1 MDDNAITS
9 PFIGFGLGLR
19 TDHFEHI
26 LQHKPDVDWFE
37 VLSENYLVAG
47 GKPRYYLEAIS
58 EQYPVVMHGVSMSIG
73 STDPLDMDYLKA
85 LKKLS
90 NDIQPKWISD
100 HICWTSIHGVNSHD
114 LLPLPYTEET
124 VKHVAERVA
133 QVQDFL
139 GQRILLENVSSY
151 LSYQDSTMNEWEF
164 LTRIAD
170 EADSLILLDINN
182 IYVSA
187 RNHHFDPLVYL
198 QSINPRR
205 VQQFHLAGHSDYG
218 DYVIDTHD
226 HDIPTSVWALY
237 QAALKRFGPVS
248 TMIERD
254 ANIPDFPELYQELR
268 QAQEIANLTL
278 PNNPQLQRSRLG
290 NQQLTSTQK
299 NTANTQSMP
308 LGSREPLANKKP
320 LADQVPLASQ
330 MPLADQKPLAGQ
342 KS

>member
-9 PFIGFGLGLR
+9 PFLGFGLGLR
-19 TDHFEHI
+19 SDHFEHI
-26 LQHKPDVDWFE
+26 LQYRPDVDWFE
-37 VLSENYLVAG
+37 VLSENYLVSG
-47 GKPRYYLEAIS
+47 GKPRYYLEAIA

-73 STDPLDMDYLKA
+73 STDPLDMAYLKA

-100 HICWTSIHGVNSHD
+100 HICWTSIHGINSHD
-114 LLPLPYTEET
+114 LLPLPYTDET
-124 VKHVAERVA
+124 VTHVAERVA

-139 GQRILLENVSSY
+139 GRRILLENVSSY
-151 LSYQDSTMNEWEF
+151 LSYKDSTMDEWTF
-164 LTRIAD
+164 LSRVAQ
-170 EADSLILLDINN
+170 EADCLILLDINN

-187 RNHHFDPLVYL
+187 RNHDFDPLAYL
-198 QSINPRR
+198 EKIDPRR

-226 HDIPTSVWALY
+226 HDIPTSVWTLY

-268 QAQEIANLTL
+268 QAQAMANLTL
-278 PNNPQLQRSRLG
+278 PNNPELLRSRLG
-290 NQQLTSTQK
+290 SQGTRATAPHNQS
-299 NTANTQSMP
+299 QSHTHIQSQNQM
-308 LGSREPLANKKP
+308 S
-320 LADQVPLASQ
+320 LASR
-330 MPLADQKPLAGQ
+330 KPLAGQ
-342 KS
+342 EPSASEMS